1 MTVVQKSCALIGDP
15 HFLLPFEPD
24 RRDSGSTLRTI
35 ALREIEK
42 VVLTGH
48 HRFLCGFT
56 AGVDLLLAETVLE
69 LRGKYPSIMLES
81 VMAYENEAAKWPEP
95 IREQYYDLLEYCDA
109 ERLLQ
114 TRFSMDCLIR
124 RNRYLVDHADIL
136 LTVTEGL
143 LGNPLQA
150 IHYAALQGK
159 SVLCI
164 SPSTLATKKIS

>member
-1 MTVVQKSCALIGDP
+1 MTVVQKSCALIGDT
-15 HFLLPFEPD
+15 HFLLPFQPD
-24 RRDSGSTLRTI
+24 HRDPGSALHTI
-35 ALREIEK
+35 ALQEIEK

-56 AGVDLLLAETVLE
+56 AGVDLLLAEAVLE
-69 LRGKYPSIMLES
+69 LRRKYPYIVLES
-81 VMAYENEAAKWPEP
+81 VMAYENEAAKWPEH
-95 IREQYYDLLEYCDA
+95 IREQYYELLKYCDA

-114 TRFSMDCLIR
+114 TQFSMDCLVR

-143 LGNPLQA
+143 LSNPLQA